1 MKKRMWNLLL
11 AAAVILTAMT
21 GCGDIPS
28 GDTGAADI
36 GEDAAC
42 LEEKNND
49 AEAERIAAV
58 YRDIY
63 DEAAAA
69 NTLGSPE
76 VTKRIVERLGAH
88 GYVAVDSQNQVDMAG
103 AQQTET
109 FCEAVDSGKNA
120 SMTIIVIEQ
129 AGFQKFDLKTE
140 GGSVEVVRG
149 YYEYD
154 ANGSLQN
161 RNTVSYPA
169 DLWQYTAEGYLIFE
183 GNYFSDESYMLTL
196 SDETEHTALRV
207 LPLDEKCRE
216 LNRKYILPV
225 GYRQNNMFLSDW
237 EEEEFAELDFYD
249 MFDRLYPMVYGQ
261 PHPYTAD
268 GNPEAVYQ
276 VPEDIFESVIMAYFH
291 IDSAVLR
298 SKTEYIPECAAY
310 EYRPRGFYDTEYPD
324 IPYPEVVDYTENS
337 DGTITLMVNA
347 VYPNGST
354 SKLYAHKTVIRPLNE
369 NCFQYV
375 SNQTILLDE
384 DYDIWWHA
392 DRSSMEESAP
402 ESEASY
408 RSFPQAGQ
416 FLISEAE
423 KEQLNGMALDAAEQV
438 KEVYRDIEL
447 VGESSYG
454 SNIREFTHDQCRQ
467 VVRLLGK
474 AGYVGV
480 TEDTNMENYGQIE
493 DFYAAYLENRDAV
506 VTVFD
511 VKQDGLIGAVTF
523 IYRNGRL
530 QTYYAGI
537 GWQEGGI
544 PKIRDTLVSDIAEI
558 KLTQKGY
565 FIYAYENLI
574 PYSSLRQYWRIKPLS
589 DKCREL
595 TAKYIYGLS
604 YVNYNVLVTNW
615 DSSNVEDILMP
626 CMFEDIYRIHTGE
639 NLKAEN
645 WRIPAET
652 YERIMTTYFPV
663 STEQLRENCGY
674 DKDSDSYEHDMI
686 LASAYPPFGEVVDYS
701 VGTDGK
707 ITLTVDGVWPDYN
720 SDIAFTNTIVVQPF
734 EDGTFRYLS
743 NSVEAK
749 ELELPPR

>member
-1 MKKRMWNLLL
+1 M
-11 AAAVILTAMT
+11 
-21 GCGDIPS
+21 
-28 GDTGAADI
+28 
-36 GEDAAC
+36 
-42 LEEKNND
+42 
-49 AEAERIAAV
+49 
-58 YRDIY
+58 
-63 DEAAAA
+63 
-69 NTLGSPE
+69 
-76 VTKRIVERLGAH
+76 
-88 GYVAVDSQNQVDMAG
+88 
-103 AQQTET
+103 
-109 FCEAVDSGKNA
+109 
-120 SMTIIVIEQ
+120 
-129 AGFQKFDLKTE
+129 
-140 GGSVEVVRG
+140 
-149 YYEYD
+149 
-154 ANGSLQN
+154 
-161 RNTVSYPA
+161 
-169 DLWQYTAEGYLIFE
+169 
-183 GNYFSDESYMLTL
+183 
-196 SDETEHTALRV
+196 
-207 LPLDEKCRE
+207 
-216 LNRKYILPV
+216 
-225 GYRQNNMFLSDW
+225 
-237 EEEEFAELDFYD
+237 
-249 MFDRLYPMVYGQ
+249 
-261 PHPYTAD
+261 
-268 GNPEAVYQ
+268 
-276 VPEDIFESVIMAYFH
+276 PEDIFESVIMAYFH

-347 VYPNGST
+347 VYPNGNT

-369 NCFQYV
+369 NRFQYV
-375 SNQTILLDE
+375 SNQTISLDE

-392 DRSSMEESAP
+392 DRSSVEENAP
-402 ESEASY
+402 ESEASP

-416 FLISEAE
+416 SLISEAE

-480 TEDTNMENYGQIE
+480 TEDTNMENYEQIE
-493 DFYAAYLENRDAV
+493 DFYAAYLEKRDAV

-686 LASAYPPFGEVVDYS
+686 LASAYPPFGEVWITVS
-701 VGTDGK
+701 VPTGR
-707 ITLTVDGVWPDYN
+707 L
-720 SDIAFTNTIVVQPF
+720 
-734 EDGTFRYLS
+734 R
-743 NSVEAK
+743 
-749 ELELPPR
+749 